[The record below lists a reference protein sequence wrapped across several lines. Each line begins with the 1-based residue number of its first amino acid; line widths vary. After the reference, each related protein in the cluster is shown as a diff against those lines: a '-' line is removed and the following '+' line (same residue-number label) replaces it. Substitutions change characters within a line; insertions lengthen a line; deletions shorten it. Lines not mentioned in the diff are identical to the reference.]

1 MAEMFAN
8 AIGYEHVMGRWSA
21 RLAPGFAEFAQ
32 VPDCGRLL
40 DVGCGT
46 GTLTE
51 WIESI
56 APQMDIVGIDPAQSF
71 IDYARSRFTSSRISF
86 RLGNVLDLP
95 FSNDSFDLCL
105 SLLVLMFVPDSEKAV
120 SEMCRVT
127 RPGGIVGACTWAH
140 DGLDLSQVFWEEAS
154 KLDREGVARAERA
167 LHSNRQG
174 QLSALWKNAG
184 LTEVEEATIEIQ
196 TTFLSFGDYWS
207 PLMTGV
213 GPNGVYLASLSADRR
228 DALRSALRKRLLP
241 TDSDGP
247 ILLRARAL
255 AVRGVVA
262 R

>member
-46 GTLTE
+46 GTLTR
-51 WIESI
+51 WIEST
-56 APQMDIVGIDPAQSF
+56 APRMDIVGIDPAQSF
-71 IDYARSRFTSSRISF
+71 IDYARSRTTSSRIGF
-86 RLGNVLDLP
+86 QLGNVLGMQFP
-95 FSNDSFDLCL
+95 NESFDRCL
-105 SLLVLMFVPDSEKAV
+105 SLLVLMFVPDPEKAV

-127 RPGGIVGACTWAH
+127 RSGGIVGACTWAH
-140 DGLDLSQVFWEEAS
+140 DGLEFSQVFWEEAS
-154 KLDREGVARAERA
+154 ELDPEGVTRAERA

-174 QLSALWKNAG
+174 QLSTLWKNAG
-184 LTEVEEATIEIQ
+184 LTEVEETTIEIQ
-196 TTFLSFGDYWS
+196 TPFLSFEDYWS

-228 DALRSALRKRLLP
+228 DALRDAIRNRLLP
-241 TDSDGP
+241 KGSDGP
-247 ILLRARAL
+247 ISLRARAL

>member
-21 RLAPGFAEFAQ
+21 RLAPGFAAFAQ

-51 WIESI
+51 RIESI

-71 IDYARSRFTSSRISF
+71 IDYARLRFKSPRISF
-86 RLGNVLDLP
+86 QLGNVLDLP

-105 SLLVLMFVPDSEKAV
+105 SLLVLMFVPDPEKAV

-127 RPGGIVGACTWAH
+127 RPGGTVAACTWAH
-140 DGLDLSQVFWEEAS
+140 NGLEFSQVFWEEAS
-154 KLDREGVARAERA
+154 EWDREAATRAERA
-167 LHSNRQG
+167 LHCNRQG
-174 QLSALWKNAG
+174 QLSALWKEAG
-184 LTEVEEATIEIQ
+184 LTKVEETTIEIQ
-196 TTFLSFGDYWS
+196 TPFLSFEDYWS
-207 PLMTGV
+207 TLMTGV
-213 GPNGVYLASLSADRR
+213 GPDGVYLASLSADRQ